1 MRQLVRENRPGRE
14 SWGGRGV
21 VWKERVGEREGGGWK
36 ERVGGRGVDWKER
49 VGGREGGGGVERER
63 RGIERA

>member
-21 VWKERVGEREGGGWK
+21 VWKERVG
-36 ERVGGRGVDWKER
+36 GRGVGKREER
-49 VGGREGGGGVERER
+49 DRESMTTNQKHYYIKFIHVLL
-63 RGIERA
+63 

>member
-14 SWGGRGV
+14 SWGGRGGV
-21 VWKERVGEREGGGWK
+21 WK

-49 VGGREGGGGVERER
+49 VGGREGIGLERER

>member
-21 VWKERVGEREGGGWK
+21 VWKERVG
-36 ERVGGRGVDWKER
+36 
-49 VGGREGGGGVERER
+49 GREGIGLERER